1 MSTHAYLEQG
11 LSILKT
17 RLTAPAPSDPLG
29 RRHRLANPF
38 ITISRETGAGAAL
51 LGRLLVPLLDETL
64 SEEGRGWMFLD
75 KNLLAHVLSR
85 HHLPER
91 LAEFLPEDRVSEIQ
105 AVIGELVGL
114 HPPLW
119 ELEQQIRRAILQIA
133 ETGRVIFAG
142 RAAHLVT
149 RDLAGGLH
157 VRLVASLPSR
167 IQRIM
172 TLMNCDA
179 ATAEAQVLKTDL
191 TRGRYVKTSFD
202 TDISDPHTYDLV
214 INTDRISPVS
224 AAHLMVQ
231 ALRDKLTDLRE
242 AGSG

>member
-11 LSILKT
+11 LTILKT
-17 RLTAPAPSDPLG
+17 RMTAPAPSDPFG
-29 RRHRLANPF
+29 RKRRAVNPF
-38 ITISRETGAGAAL
+38 ITISRETGAGAAM

-64 SEEGRGWMFLD
+64 GEEGRGWMFLD
-75 KNLLAHVLSR
+75 KNLLTHILSR

-91 LAEFLPEDRVSEIQ
+91 LAEYLPEDRVSEIQ

-149 RDLAGGLH
+149 RDLPGGLH
-157 VRLVASLPSR
+157 VRLVAALASR

-179 ATAEAQVLKTDL
+179 AAAEAHVLKTDL

-202 TDISDPHTYDLV
+202 TDISDAHTYDLV

-224 AAHLMVQ
+224 ATRMMVQ
-231 ALRDKLTDLRE
+231 ALRDKLADLHETD
-242 AGSG
+242 AG